1 MDRND
6 DATPREPQLELDAV
20 KRVNFASAQNNLPI
34 IRSLRVKNPGGERY
48 SDIKLTLSAMPPIIR
63 EKTWTIDSLAP
74 EEERELVDLEI
85 SIDSGK
91 LSGLDETER
100 GSLRLT
106 LENDCGTLAEEHVEL
121 ELLARDHWG
130 GLDDMDRLLAAYI
143 SPNDPTIAFM
153 LKEASRLLERS
164 GRDGSMEGYQSE
176 DPRRVWMI
184 AGAIWSAATGLG
196 LTYANPPASFE
207 RAGQKIRFPQ
217 RIRSEGL
224 ATCLD
229 TSLLLAAAWEQ
240 AGLNPAVLFAE
251 GHAFAGVWLTKNDF
265 GYVTE
270 PDIVSVRKAVQ
281 SKEFVAVETT
291 CLTKRPTIGFEEAV
305 ASGRLR
311 LNEEREHEFL
321 GAIDITRARSARIRP
336 LASHATAS
344 EEEDDDA
351 VEAVPAE
358 LPEPLDLGLLPGELA
373 EKEPDT
379 ARGRI
384 GRWQS
389 KLLDL
394 SLRNRLL
401 NFKETKQTVPCM
413 VPNLG
418 QFEDALAAGRSFRTY
433 PLREED
439 PVGERQVSP
448 EEKRRIIDGAVG
460 NAYEQSQ
467 VTVDLDKKDMDNRLL
482 VLFRR
487 AKSDLQEG
495 GTNTLFLAAG
505 FLRWQ
510 RDDDKRHYRAPL
522 VLVPIKLERR
532 SARSEFTIKHHEDEV
547 RFNATLLE
555 FLKRDFELALP
566 ELEGDLPRDESGIDL
581 PLIFQTMRARVRNVP
596 GFEVVEDIAISTFS
610 FSKHLMWKDL
620 VDRTNDLRNNRLVAY
635 LVDRP
640 EEIFNGGHGEQID
653 PSELDRRIEPED
665 LVTPLPADS
674 SQLAAVQAAV
684 EGRDFVLIGPPGT
697 GKSQTIA
704 NVICHCLAHGKTV
717 LFVAEKAAALDVVH
731 RRLEAHGLGE
741 AVLEL
746 HSNKTDRKL
755 VLNQL
760 GRGWDRASGRNRA
773 DWIEV
778 NRKLKIER
786 DRLNLYVEA
795 LHSEGR
801 QGFSIFEA
809 IGWIAAQPRGIELQF
824 ANKDAHDPESFRDLE
839 SVAENIERSRAAIAD
854 APPMPIIAQTDYS
867 HAWQAAIV
875 PLAKKLRVA
884 AEGTISAGEAL
895 ARELGLAPDSAM
907 PAIRLG
913 IFDRL
918 SERYADDAEDLHDV
932 PDLQTRDIRAAFA
945 AFSGRVSGLEH
956 SKRQLSASYAE
967 QEILRMDLER
977 MDYDWRAANAAF
989 WPLSLFLRQPIR
1001 KLLRSYATWGK
1012 ADPAKD
1018 LPALREMRRLLESLE
1033 IDPILPLAGEERSV
1047 SRAERI
1053 VEQAVTLRTA
1063 LEEADDSVADR
1074 VAFEAARA
1082 QLLAGTD
1089 GRMADAMH
1097 RWRGARAEFAAR
1109 LSEFAK
1115 ENGRVPED
1123 MGMGDLVREI
1133 DVVLDNVGRLLDWTR
1148 WLEARA
1154 RADARG
1160 LGPLADLLE
1169 VGELNIDAVSA
1180 FRRAYAR
1187 WWLPLALDASE
1198 PLRHF
1203 AHWEHE
1209 EVIRAFRDLDARAA
1223 EIAPEEVLRR
1233 ITHDLPDR
1241 DGVPRNS
1248 ELGMLRHQLG
1258 LQRPSV
1264 AVRKLLGNLTDSF
1277 PKLAPCVLM
1286 SPLSIAQYLPAG
1298 QAAFDMVI
1306 FDEASQITT
1315 WDAVGAIARA
1325 RQSIIVGDP
1334 KQLPPTNFFGRSDD
1348 DDVEDDN
1355 GEPFVRDM
1363 QSILDEVATA
1373 GVPIRRL
1380 DWHYRSRDETLIA
1393 FSNHHYYDDRLVTF
1407 PAPATGSEALL
1418 LHKID
1423 GIYARGGSRTNEN
1436 EAKAI
1441 VAMIEK
1447 RLSEWLTW
1455 PEEER
1460 LTLGA
1465 ITFNIQQQELI
1476 LNLLDAM
1483 RRRRSELEWFFDD
1496 AREEPVIVKNL
1507 ENIQGDER
1515 DVMLFSITFGPDA
1528 AGKLSMAF
1536 GAINQEGGEKR
1547 LNVAVTRARREMHV
1561 FSSIAHEQIDLS
1573 RTRATGVRHLKTF
1586 LDYAERGAVALP
1598 STPRESLG
1606 YAENPFEEAVAEA
1619 FRSKGWEVRTQIGVT
1634 GYRIDLGI
1642 VNPDKGGAYLAGIEC
1657 DGATYHGSATARDRD
1672 KIRQAVLEALGWTI
1686 FRIWS
1691 TDWFRNPAA
1700 VVDRLHEKL
1709 QKLLTED
1716 REATARDAAESASE
1730 AGIPDRSRAASAI
1743 APPKPVERGG
1753 LKGAPPAEKR
1763 NRTYA
1768 DRNFV
1773 AGTFDPSRPEHPDST
1788 RADADGTEAV
1798 DSSMRNSAT
1807 DAASRGIGTD
1817 PSAFYEDSYMP
1828 TLKSL
1833 VDGVLD
1839 KKAPLTMEALAREI
1853 ARMHGWQRT
1862 GKRISERVVATA
1874 KRADLRR
1881 EGRQVF
1887 VWPTGGYRERVP
1899 FRGLGDRSI
1908 EEVSRCEIA
1917 TVLDQM
1923 GDVLARS
1930 DDPAL
1935 ELARTLGIARLTGNA
1950 RDHLVNVIEWHGG
1963 GSG

>member
-1 MDRND
+1 MNRIE
-6 DATPREPQLELDAV
+6 DASPQEPRLELEAV
-20 KRVNFASAQNNLPI
+20 KRVNFASAQNNLPV
-34 IRSLRVKNPGGERY
+34 IRTLRARNPSGEIYR
-48 SDIKLTLSAMPPIIR
+48 DLKLIVSATPPIIR
-63 EKTWTIDSLAP
+63 EKIWTIDSLAP
-74 EEERELVDLEI
+74 GEVCEIEDLDF
-85 SIDSGK
+85 SIDSGM

-100 GSLRLT
+100 GGLRLT
-106 LENDCGTLAEEHVEL
+106 LENGCGTLAEEHVEL

-130 GLDDMDRLLAAYI
+130 GLDDMDRLLAAYV
-143 SPNDPTIAFM
+143 SPNDPTVAFI

-164 GRDGSMEGYQSE
+164 GQNGSMEGYQSD

-207 RAGQKIRFPQ
+207 RAGQKIRFPR

-251 GHAFAGVWLTKNDF
+251 GHAFAGVWLTSKDF

-270 PDIVSVRKAVQ
+270 PDVVSVRKAVQ

-291 CLTKRPTIGFEEAV
+291 YLTKRPTIGFEEAV
-305 ASGRLR
+305 ATGRLR
-311 LNEEREHEFL
+311 LGEEREHEFL
-321 GAIDITRARSARIRP
+321 GAIDIARSRSARIRP
-336 LASHATAS
+336 LASHAQTA
-344 EEEDDDA
+344 EEEHDA
-351 VEAVPAE
+351 TSESLPAE

-413 VPNLG
+413 VPDLG
-418 QFEDALAAGRSFRTY
+418 RFEDALAAGSSFRAY

-439 PVGERQVSP
+439 PVGERQVSL
-448 EEKRRIIDGAVG
+448 EEKRRIIDGTVG
-460 NAYEQSQ
+460 KAYEQGQ
-467 VTVDLDKKDMDNRLL
+467 MTVDLDKKDMDNRLL
-482 VLFRR
+482 TLFRR

-510 RDDDKRHYRAPL
+510 REGDKRHYRAPL

-532 SARSEFTIKHHEDEV
+532 SARSEFKIRHHEDEV

-581 PLIFQTMRARVRNVP
+581 PKIFQTMRARVRDVP

-620 VDRTNDLRNNRLVAY
+620 VDRTSDLRNNRLVAY

-640 EEIFNGGHGEQID
+640 EEIFDAGHGEQID
-653 PSELDRRIEPED
+653 PSELDRRIEPKD

-684 EGRDFVLIGPPGT
+684 EGRDYVLIGPPGT

-704 NVICHCLAHGKTV
+704 NIICHCLAHGRTV

-731 RRLEAHGLGE
+731 RRLESHGLGE

-760 GRGWDRASGRNRA
+760 GRGWDRASGQNRS

-786 DRLNLYVEA
+786 DKLNLYVEA
-795 LHSEGR
+795 LHAEGR

-809 IGWIAAQPRGIELQF
+809 IGWIAAEPRGVALAF
-824 ANKDAHDPESFRDLE
+824 ADKDAHDPESFRDLE

-867 HAWQAAIV
+867 HAWEAAIV
-875 PLAKKLRVA
+875 PLAKELRVA
-884 AEGTISAGEAL
+884 AERINSVGESL
-895 ARELGLAPDSAM
+895 ASELGLGPAPAM
-907 PAIRLG
+907 PALRVG
-913 IFDRL
+913 ILDRL
-918 SERYADDAEDLHDV
+918 SERCADDAEDLRDV
-932 PDLQTRDIRAAFA
+932 PDLLTRDLRAALA
-945 AFSGRVSGLEH
+945 AFSGRVSGFEH
-956 SKRQLSASYAE
+956 SKRQLSASYSE
-967 QEILRMDLER
+967 DEILRMDIDRL
-977 MDYDWRAANAAF
+977 DYDWRSANAAF
-989 WPLSLFLRQPIR
+989 WPLSMFLRQPVR
-1001 KLLRSYATWGK
+1001 KMLRSYAKSGK
-1012 ADPAKD
+1012 ADPATD
-1018 LPALREMRRLLESLE
+1018 LPALRDMRRLLESLGV
-1033 IDPILPLAGEERSV
+1033 DPILPLSGEDRSV
-1047 SRAERI
+1047 SLAERV
-1053 VEQAVTLRTA
+1053 VEQAITLRSA
-1063 LEEADDSVADR
+1063 LEDADVSVADR
-1074 VAFEAARA
+1074 ANFDSVRA
-1082 QLLAGTD
+1082 QLLASAEGQ
-1089 GRMADAMH
+1089 AANAM
-1097 RWRGARAEFAAR
+1097 RDWRLARNEFAVR

-1115 ENGRVPED
+1115 ENGHVPED

-1133 DVVLDNVGRLLDWTR
+1133 DVVLDNADRLLDWTR
-1148 WLEARA
+1148 WREARS

-1169 VGELNIDAVSA
+1169 AGELDVDAVSA

-1198 PLRHF
+1198 PLRRF

-1209 EVIRAFRDLDARAA
+1209 EVIRAFRDLDARAE
-1223 EIAPEEVLRR
+1223 EIAPDEVLRR
-1233 ITHDLPDR
+1233 IMHDLPEK

-1258 LQRPSV
+1258 LQRPSM
-1264 AVRKLLGNLTDSF
+1264 AVRKLLGNLTESF

-1348 DDVEDDN
+1348 EGDEYDD

-1380 DWHYRSRDETLIA
+1380 DWHYRSRDEALIA

-1423 GIYARGGSRTNEN
+1423 GIYTRGGSRTNEN

-1447 RLSEWLTW
+1447 RLSQWLEW

-1561 FSSIAHEQIDLS
+1561 FSSISHEQIDLS
-1573 RTRATGVRHLKTF
+1573 RSRATGVRHLKTF

-1598 STPRESLG
+1598 ATPKDSVG
-1606 YAENPFEEAVAEA
+1606 FAENPFEEAVAEA

-1642 VNPDKGGAYLAGIEC
+1642 INPDKGGAYLAGIEC

-1672 KIRQAVLEALGWTI
+1672 KIRQAVLEGLGWTI
-1686 FRIWS
+1686 LRIWS

-1700 VVDRLHEKL
+1700 VVERLHEKL
-1709 QKLLTED
+1709 QKLLADD
-1716 REATARDAAESASE
+1716 RDATARVATNGASVS
-1730 AGIPDRSRAASAI
+1730 GNPDRSRSAPMI
-1743 APPKPVERGG
+1743 EHPKSTEMGRAQVDTSPDERDLIYAGG
-1753 LKGAPPAEKR
+1753 KFA
-1763 NRTYA
+1763 T
-1768 DRNFV
+1768 
-1773 AGTFDPSRPEHPDST
+1773 GTFDQASVEHPEFSRKET
-1788 RADADGTEAV
+1788 DGT
-1798 DSSMRNSAT
+1798 DSAGSDMRNFAT
-1807 DAASRGIGTD
+1807 DDKNRGSVVD
-1817 PSAFYEDSYMP
+1817 PSAFFEDSYMS
-1828 TLKSL
+1828 TLNSL
-1833 VDGVLD
+1833 IDRVLD
-1839 KKAPLTMEALAREI
+1839 EKAPMTLESLAREI
-1853 ARMHGWQRT
+1853 ARLHGWQRT
-1862 GKRISERVVATA
+1862 GRRISERVKVAA

-1881 EGRQVF
+1881 EGQQLF
-1887 VWPTGGYRERVP
+1887 VWPEGRYSERVP
-1899 FRGLGDRSI
+1899 YRGLGDRSI
-1908 EEVSRCEIA
+1908 EEISRNEIA
-1917 TVLDQM
+1917 SVLDHM
-1923 GDVLARS
+1923 DDAIARS
-1930 DDPAL
+1930 DDPEL
-1935 ELARTLGIARLTGNA
+1935 DLARTLGIARLTGSA
-1950 RDHLVNVIEWHGG
+1950 REHLSSVIEWHRR